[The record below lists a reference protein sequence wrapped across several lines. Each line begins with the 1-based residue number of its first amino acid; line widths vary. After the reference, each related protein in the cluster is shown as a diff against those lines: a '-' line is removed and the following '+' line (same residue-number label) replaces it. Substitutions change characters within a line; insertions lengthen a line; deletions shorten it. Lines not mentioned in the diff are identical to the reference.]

1 MYRSTD
7 TLVFSQLFHLDDFK
21 LKVLIKKEQ

>member
-7 TLVFSQLFHLDDFK
+7 ILIFSQLFHLDDFK